1 MHFGAEMEQKTMELL
16 SMLMQ
21 WVVAPV
27 AAFVWILYQKQQNH
41 TTAIAVLQA
50 ESLTARTAHDRE
62 IKEIRETTRAIMS
75 KLDSIEEALRK

>member
-1 MHFGAEMEQKTMELL
+1 MDGEGLKILNVV
-16 SMLMQ
+16 MQ
-21 WVVAPV
+21 WVVMPV
-27 AAFVWILYQKQQNH
+27 AAFVWLIYRQQQSH
-41 TTAIAVLQA
+41 ETAIAVLQA

>member
-1 MHFGAEMEQKTMELL
+1 MLGAIMEKASLEIL
-16 SMLMQ
+16 SLIAQ
-21 WVVAPV
+21 WIVAPIG
-27 AAFVWILYQKQQNH
+27 AFVWILYQKQQTH

-62 IKEIRETTRAIMS
+62 IKEIRETMRAIMT